1 MIKIS
6 IDAIFHFSR
15 EESPDKARARQKHYK
30 RELEGS
36 DSDSDPR
43 SHSKAKKEKIRSIV
57 SKKKTPHPESGSDS
71 SDSWEQ
77 ERPQS
82 DRPGTVSSCQ
92 QERGGITK
100 GCGHKKGWGHKSV
113 GIECFFSPIHSEL
126 CIVLKQLP
134 YTLSTSNETEG
145 SR

>member
-1 MIKIS
+1 MVKIS
-6 IDAIFHFSR
+6 IGVNLCHISFQPKGKPWQSKSQA
-15 EESPDKARARQKHYK
+15 KALQE
-30 RELEGS
+30 ELEGS

-82 DRPGTVSSCQ
+82 DRPGTMSSCQ
-92 QERGGITK
+92 QERGGVAK
-100 GCGHKKGWGHKSV
+100 GWDQKCGHWV
-113 GIECFFSPIHSEL
+113 FF
-126 CIVLKQLP
+126 
-134 YTLSTSNETEG
+134 
-145 SR
+145 

>member
-6 IDAIFHFSR
+6 IDAIFLFSR

-77 ERPQS
+77 EHPQS
-82 DRPGTVSSCQ
+82 ERPGTVSA
-92 QERGGITK
+92 G
-100 GCGHKKGWGHKSV
+100 KGWGHKGAWPQKGV
-113 GIECFFSPIHSEL
+113 GSQRSQRGGP
-126 CIVLKQLP
+126 LKCGHL
-134 YTLSTSNETEG
+134 
-145 SR
+145 